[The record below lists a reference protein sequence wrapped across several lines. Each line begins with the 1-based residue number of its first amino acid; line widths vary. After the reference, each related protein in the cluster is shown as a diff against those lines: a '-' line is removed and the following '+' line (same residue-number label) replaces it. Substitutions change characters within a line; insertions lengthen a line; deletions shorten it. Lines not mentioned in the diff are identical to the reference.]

1 MKIISVALLA
11 GLGIAASALTASAS
25 PVLSPMIGNPDTNAG
40 SMLLVQYSGPSRL
53 SATGEYNGRSEAR
66 GGSFKP
72 TKKVKKIT
80 RH

>member
-1 MKIISVALLA
+1 
-11 GLGIAASALTASAS
+11 
-25 PVLSPMIGNPDTNAG
+25 MIGNPDTNAG

-66 GGSFKP
+66 GGSFKR